1 MTLKQIECFLHL
13 SENLN
18 FARTADELFISQP
31 AVSRE
36 IKALE
41 TELGVTLFIRTK
53 RSVTLTPAG
62 SCLKVDLGSLYSSI
76 NDAVTKARNAQKNFY
91 QQLNFGFCHTT
102 SLLRL
107 PEGLKEFHK
116 LHPNIYLRPVT
127 GELRSLNVDFQ
138 AGKLDILFGMKDG
151 LTPRQ
156 SDGYDLIYKG
166 RLCIVVPE
174 GHELYHRNALTL
186 EDLDGH
192 TLLSIDKQYMP
203 PLIGKV
209 FREILAACP
218 HSVLAN
224 VPNIEEARILLLSG
238 LGISL
243 APQYSFAPSSHYKMI
258 PLEHPALN
266 NTDVLDYYVCYHQN
280 DNRKHIKRF
289 ISIIKALH
297 ADM

>member
-36 IKALE
+36 IKSLE

-53 RSVTLTPAG
+53 RNVTLTPAG
-62 SCLKVDLGSLYSSI
+62 NCLKVDLSTLYS
-76 NDAVTKARNAQKNFY
+76 NLNVAVAKARNAQKNFY
-91 QQLNFGFCHTT
+91 QQLNFGFCHTA

-127 GELRSLNVDFQ
+127 GELRSLNAEFL
-138 AGKLDILFGMKDG
+138 AGNLDIVFGMKDA
-151 LTPRQ
+151 LTPSP
-156 SDGYDLIYKG
+156 SDGCQMLYKG

-174 GHELYHRNALTL
+174 NHELYQYDTITIN
-186 EDLDGH
+186 DLDGH
-192 TLLSIDKQYMP
+192 TLLSINQQYMP
-203 PLIGKV
+203 PLVGRI
-209 FREILAACP
+209 FREIIASCP
-218 HSVLAN
+218 HSIISN
-224 VPNIEEARILLLSG
+224 VPNAEEARVLLLSG
-238 LGISL
+238 LGIAL
-243 APQYSFAPSSHYKMI
+243 APQYSFPPSTHYKMI
-258 PLEHPALN
+258 PFTHPALK
-266 NTDVLDYYVCYHQN
+266 NTDALDYYVCYHQN
-280 DNRKHIKRF
+280 DNSKHIKRF
-289 ISIIKALH
+289 LTIMKTLH